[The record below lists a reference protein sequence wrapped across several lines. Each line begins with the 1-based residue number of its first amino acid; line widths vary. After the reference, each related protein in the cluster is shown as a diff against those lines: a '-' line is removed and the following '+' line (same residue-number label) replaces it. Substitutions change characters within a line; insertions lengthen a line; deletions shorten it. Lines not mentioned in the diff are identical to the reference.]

1 MKHSDPITEESLRAN
16 NFPRIDSIAGHY
28 VLNCNEWFD
37 LLFFPKDR
45 TLRLYAS
52 NLNADGVTKSLGGCA
67 PVMTDP
73 TWNDAIAL
81 SEALKL
87 PLDLRKAVNV

>member
-1 MKHSDPITEESLRAN
+1 MKLSDPITEESLRAN

-28 VLNCNEWFD
+28 VLNGNDWFT
-37 LLFFPKDR
+37 LYFFPKDR
-45 TLRLYAS
+45 TLRLYCS
-52 NLNADGVTKSLGGCA
+52 NLNADGVTRSYGGTA

-73 TWNDAIAL
+73 TWADAIAV
-81 SEALKL
+81 SGALKF